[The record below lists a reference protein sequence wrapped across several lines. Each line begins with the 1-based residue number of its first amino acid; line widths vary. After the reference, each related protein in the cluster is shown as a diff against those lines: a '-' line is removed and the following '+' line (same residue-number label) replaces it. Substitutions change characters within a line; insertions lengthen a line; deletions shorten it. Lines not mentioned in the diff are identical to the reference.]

1 MWGRSRSLQVNTEE
15 KLSRL
20 FPRKKSI
27 TAWIEIHIDFQPTI
41 TIHKQKKNKKK
52 EASVRANSLRGGW
65 KKIITKSHK
74 RAELSFCLGQSGS
87 SGWGIEWDKS
97 WWNRVLLPHRW
108 SIVCQHQS
116 ARNGRTVHS
125 SAHGLLKSVGCFWMP
140 QAQSSFQRHYWIEP
154 IYLPL
159 YQLRMHFLI
168 YTSIWF
174 FTLWRI
180 PWHTAPGR
188 GLLSMRNSCNEYVSL
203 TPSKYQQEVS
213 AKQM

>member
-20 FPRKKSI
+20 FPLKKSI